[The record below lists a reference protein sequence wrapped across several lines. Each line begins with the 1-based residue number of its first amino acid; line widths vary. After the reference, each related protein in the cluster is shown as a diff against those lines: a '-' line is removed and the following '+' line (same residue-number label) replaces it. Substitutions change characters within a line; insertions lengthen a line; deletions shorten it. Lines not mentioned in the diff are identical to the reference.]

1 MPWHKECVGTEV
13 IWCCHVVQ
21 AHVSLQSRISLPSP
35 KPFSLSNRIVADFS
49 SPAPLPSPDI
59 APSAICLR
67 RRKFFSF
74 FLELPI
80 PLYCCC
86 LLCKKKIF
94 FLLNYATK
102 LNLIHKHSCHRCIRQ
117 ALLPKKPS
125 LPPPLGESNVHD
137 GNF

>member
-1 MPWHKECVGTEV
+1 MPWHEECVGTEV

-59 APSAICLR
+59 APSAICLW

-74 FLELPI
+74 FFFLNFQ
-80 PLYCCC
+80 YHCTVVVYFAQ
-86 LLCKKKIF
+86 KF